1 MTEQRESPLRL
12 KWREIVRRQQDSG
25 LSIVRF
31 CRENQLVYSTFYAW
45 KRRVAGPA
53 RAFVE
58 AKLVESRSSE
68 GKVQIRLRNGR
79 RLIVGRGFDHELL
92 AEVVAAVEGLA

>member
-31 CRENQLVYSTFYAW
+31 CRENRLVYSTFYAW
-45 KRRVAGPA
+45 KRRLAEPS

-58 AKLVESRSSE
+58 ARLVESPTLAGRI
-68 GKVQIRLRNGR
+68 QIRLRNGR
-79 RLIVGRGFDHELL
+79 RLIVGRGFDRDLL
-92 AEVVAAVEGLA
+92 AEVVAAIEGLA

>member
-1 MTEQRESPLRL
+1 MTEQLESPVRL
-12 KWREIVRRQQDSG
+12 KWRETVRRQQDSG

-31 CRENQLVYSTFYAW
+31 CRENQIVYSTFYAW
-45 KRRVAGPA
+45 KRRLAGPA

-58 AKLVESRSSE
+58 AKLIAPRSCE

-79 RLIVGRGFDHELL
+79 RLIVGRGFDRDLL
-92 AEVVAAVEGLA
+92 AEVVCAVEGLS

>member
-1 MTEQRESPLRL
+1 
-12 KWREIVRRQQDSG
+12 

-31 CRENQLVYSTFYAW
+31 CRENQIVYSPFYAW
-45 KRRVAGPA
+45 KRRLAGPA

-58 AKLVESRSSE
+58 AKLIAPRSCE

-79 RLIVGRGFDHELL
+79 RLIVGRGFDRDLL
-92 AEVVAAVEGLA
+92 AEVVCAVEGLS